1 MLLPVLVAKLDDSEF
16 PLAIMH
22 YALSLIEDPQPI
34 LHAEA
39 SALTTQLDR
48 REAKVYSGSLLRA
61 KDTICYLGDMTRFK
75 KDTLDS
81 IKSGSNRKLY
91 VLKIYFVANWGLILF
106 VIVLESGQIV
116 VPPTEDQAMCYPLMA
131 TIWGHCSTSKNGKAK
146 GKAAR
151 LNHFCQTMKP
161 FVE

>member
-39 SALTTQLDR
+39 SPLTTQLDR
-48 REAKVYSGSLLRA
+48 REDKVYSGSLLRA

-81 IKSGSNRKLY
+81 IKSGTETISCR
-91 VLKIYFVANWGLILF
+91 FEIL
-106 VIVLESGQIV
+106 
-116 VPPTEDQAMCYPLMA
+116 C
-131 TIWGHCSTSKNGKAK
+131 
-146 GKAAR
+146 R
-151 LNHFCQTMKP
+151 
-161 FVE
+161 